1 MLDTY
6 WDLVQN
12 QGRFALDGYVRFTE
26 QSAKPGGLLVGS
38 GHWNLYGK
46 SGGLYYEDDNGTETG
61 PLGAPITDHGGLGG
75 LADDDHTGYALLAG
89 RGTSQTLNGG
99 LSSGNNLILVSS
111 AHATKGGIGLG
122 ATPSSIHGSI
132 VADYVQVKKVSGGG
146 NLQIVGTVTGS
157 GTALAELDFGSSGY
171 SASDK
176 RGALI
181 NVAADAAGTTNPT
194 SRMEFYV
201 NNAGSF
207 VQALTIKSDGKI
219 GIGAAA
225 PEQLLHIAG
234 ANNSEVLLDGL
245 VTAFSPTFMG
255 RGFRNTLASPSAV
268 QTNDT
273 LAHFTGAG
281 RAATAYVAGKAS
293 IVMSAGENW
302 TDSIQGAY
310 IMFQTTPLGSTTRA
324 ERFRIGPSGQFGIG
338 GATYGSAGAY
348 MRSAGASAPPVW
360 STLILPNAA
369 TANRIVYAS
378 AADTYGESANLAYD
392 GTDFLLGSGTRA
404 RMDSQNRFRHL
415 NSMARAYLITTNQ
428 TISNNTRTILLLN
441 AEEFDTD
448 TIHDTVTNS
457 GRLTAKLAGKY
468 IASASVRWASNATG
482 DRLISIKKNGTTLVS
497 ENGNDS
503 VDGNGVLITGSPVI
517 VSLAANDYLEVEV
530 FQDSGGNL
538 DVVVDDRTQFSMA
551 YLGE

>member
-1 MLDTY
+1 MFDTY
-6 WDLVQN
+6 WDLIQN

-26 QSAKPGGLLVGS
+26 QSVKPGGLLVGS

-219 GIGAAA
+219 GVNIAAPAFGLQVRGASPFSHVASNRIEAAA
-225 PEQLLHIAG
+225 PGPAFIGMKARGSIGSETPPLLD
-234 ANNSEVLLDGL
+234 DGL
-245 VTAFSPTFMG
+245 VQLVG
-255 RGFRNTLASPSAV
+255 QGFQGSAYTTQGNV
-268 QTNDT
+268 II
-273 LAHFTGAG
+273 
-281 RAATAYVAGKAS
+281 K
-293 IVMSAGENW
+293 AGENW
-302 TDSIQGAY
+302 GASAKGCY
-310 IMFQTTPLGSTTRA
+310 IFFDTTPLLSTTPA
-324 ERFRIGPSGQFGIG
+324 EVFRMGPSGQFGIG
-338 GATYGSAGAY
+338 GANYGSAGAY
-348 MRSAGASAPPVW
+348 MRSAGASAAPVW

-369 TANRIVYAS
+369 TANRIAYAS
-378 AADTYGESANLAYD
+378 ASNTYGESANLAYD

-404 RMDSQNRFRHL
+404 RMSAQNRFRYL
-415 NSMARAYLITTNQ
+415 NAEVSVYRNNNQ
-428 TISNNTRTILLLN
+428 TITNNTNTAISFDT
-441 AEEFDTD
+441 ETFDTD
-448 TIHDTVTNS
+448 GMWAIGDPTKLV
-457 GRLTAKLAGKY
+457 AQLAGKY
-468 IASASVRWASNATG
+468 VITCSARWDGNATG
-482 DRLISIKKNGTTLVS
+482 SRVVSVKKNGTTFLS
-497 ENGNDS
+497 QNGSKD
-503 VDGNGVLITGSPVI
+503 VEGNHVIVTGSPTI
-517 VSLAANDYLEVEV
+517 ATLAASDYIEIIV

-538 DVVVDDRTQFSMA
+538 DIIADTRTTGAMA
-551 YLGE
+551 YIGE